1 MVRDKGGPSPR
12 PRPPDIECISDD
24 VPRGENGRRRPAG
37 HHPALVLVFLAC
49 VSTRRDGARSH
60 RFLHG
65 IVGSEL
71 DLLLGER

>member
-24 VPRGENGRRRPAG
+24 VPRGENGRRPAR
-37 HHPALVLVFLAC
+37 HPALVLISLAC
-49 VSTRRDGARSH
+49 VSTRSDGARSH

-65 IVGSEL
+65 LVGSEL